1 MKILLDECLD
11 WRLLRELPGHDVQ
24 TVRGKGWA
32 EQKNGALLQL
42 AASEFDVFITADT
55 GIPFQNYLDSLAL
68 RVIVLKPR
76 RNRLAELRLL
86 APQVMAALSA
96 QDGKKL
102 TVIAAL

>member
-11 WRLLRELPGHDVQ
+11 WRLLRELPDHDVQ

-42 AASEFDVFITADT
+42 AAAEFDGFITADT
-55 GIPFQNYLDSLAL
+55 GIPFQNYLELLPL

-86 APQVMAALSA
+86 TPQILAALSTPNG
-96 QDGKKL
+96 QKL
-102 TVIAAL
+102 TVIAAT